1 LTPLIR
7 TAIFSSGIPNYRQRM
22 TLPSMPGDPTS
33 GETLRPSDLSE
44 LVREELAQQRAL
56 RDGGTQA
63 ATSGRSGTV
72 RLLVGAG
79 LLVVGLIALLIRA
92 AVLHDKLGFW
102 QYVWLTVP
110 VALGASWLG
119 YRLGIGRGLS
129 LGHASGLIISTLG
142 TSYLTG
148 ISSGTA
154 VSHGLFNVDINCMLR
169 QQTTCAAP
177 AASESPLQ
185 SAQRIATNYWDLY
198 GPKGIISAIAVGLV
212 IGVGLALVANRN
224 LRRN

>member
-1 LTPLIR
+1 
-7 TAIFSSGIPNYRQRM
+7 M
-22 TLPSMPGDPTS
+22 TVPSVPGDSTS
-33 GETLRPSDLSE
+33 GERLQPSDLAE
-44 LVREELAQQRAL
+44 LVREGMAQQRAL
-56 RDGGTQA
+56 HDGGPQA

-72 RLLVGAG
+72 RLMVGAG
-79 LLVVGLIALLIRA
+79 LLAVGVIALLIRA
-92 AVLHDKLGFW
+92 AVLHHNLGFW
-102 QYVWLTVP
+102 QYVWLTAP

-129 LGHASGLIISTLG
+129 LGHASGLIISTVG

-148 ISSGTA
+148 ISSGSGI
-154 VSHGLFNVDINCMLR
+154 SHGLFNVDINCILK
-169 QQTTCAAP
+169 QQASCAAP

-198 GPKGIISAIAVGLV
+198 GPTGIISAIAVGVV
-212 IGVGLALVANRN
+212 IGVGLAMVANRN